1 MKFLVDTNIF
11 IYHFNGNV
19 TATAFLEQSSGSYA
33 ISFVTF
39 VELLSFPDL
48 TDDISRKIRSFL
60 EELEIVS
67 VDSQILENCIKNRKH
82 KKIKFADN
90 IIAATAQAKKL
101 TLVTR
106 NINDFSG
113 FGIDII
119 NPFDDN

>member
-1 MKFLVDTNIF
+1 M
-11 IYHFNGNV
+11 
-19 TATAFLEQSSGSYA
+19 TATAFLEQANGSYA

-48 TDDISRKIRSFL
+48 TDDISREIRDFL

-67 VDSQILENCIKNRKH
+67 VDSQIFESCIENRKR
-82 KKIKFADN
+82 KKIKLADN
-90 IIAATAQAKKL
+90 IIAATAQTRKL

-106 NINDFSG
+106 NINDFAG
-113 FGIDII
+113 LGIDII